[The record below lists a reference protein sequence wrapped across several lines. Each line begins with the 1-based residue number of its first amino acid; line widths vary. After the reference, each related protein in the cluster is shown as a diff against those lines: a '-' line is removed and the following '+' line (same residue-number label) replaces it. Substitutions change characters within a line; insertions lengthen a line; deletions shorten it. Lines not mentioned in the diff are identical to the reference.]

1 MFRINFR
8 ASNRWQA
15 TLALAAMGVVGF
27 GLGVW
32 SARTGEVAAQTP
44 PITQA
49 SGPGQSDYSKRV
61 VAYIYDNIPVTRE
74 ELGEFLIA
82 RHGTNAVQLLVNRKI
97 IEHACAKH
105 NIKVTPQE
113 VQAAIEED
121 LQQLNV
127 DRATFVKQFLKQYN
141 KTLYEWQEDVIK
153 PRLLLKKLCEHEIKI
168 DEEDLK
174 KVFESQYGEKVECR
188 IIIWPAGE
196 EKIALRRY
204 GEIRMSEA
212 EFDSAARN
220 QAIPQLAANGG
231 RISPIGHFSADND
244 LVEKV
249 AFKLKPGEVSELF
262 AIPGQ
267 GTAVLRCERK
277 VPALYKDDTEREKK
291 YKAEHDK
298 LYRAVFDKKLEKAIP
313 PLFTKLN
320 DEAKPKIV
328 LQHGTTD
335 QDVIKAVEEEL
346 KLMQAPEKA
355 LAPVPGATAPPAM
368 PVPPG
373 KQ

>member
-1 MFRINFR
+1 MFGINFK
-8 ASNRWQA
+8 AGTRWSA
-15 TLALAAMGVVGF
+15 TLALAAMGLVGF

-32 SARTGEVAAQTP
+32 SARTGEVSAQTP
-44 PITQA
+44 QVTPV

-82 RHGTNAVQLLVNRKI
+82 RHGTSAVQLLVNRKI
-97 IEHACAKH
+97 IDHACAKH
-105 NIKVTPQE
+105 GVKVSPQE

-121 LQQLNV
+121 LKQLNV

-153 PRLLLKKLCEHEIKI
+153 PRLLLKKLCEQEIKVN
-168 DEEDLK
+168 EEEMK

-188 IIIWPAGE
+188 IIVWPAGQ
-196 EKIALRRY
+196 EKIAYQMYDALRK
-204 GEIRMSEA
+204 SEG

-220 QAIPQLAANGG
+220 QAIPALAANGG

-244 LVEKV
+244 LVEKI
-249 AFKLKPGEVSELF
+249 AFKLKPKEVSELF
-262 AIPGQ
+262 VIPNQ

-277 VPALYKDDTEREKK
+277 IPALYKDDAEREQK
-291 YKAEHDK
+291 YKTEYK
-298 LYRAVFDKKLEKAIP
+298 KFYQAVFDKKLEKAIP
-313 PLFTKLN
+313 PLFAKLSE
-320 DEAKPKIV
+320 EAKPNIV
-328 LQHGTTD
+328 LQHGTSD

-346 KLMQAPEKA
+346 KLMQAPEKG
-355 LAPVPGATAPPAM
+355 LAPVPGNAAPPAM
-368 PVPPG
+368 PAPPG